1 MRKGAKYMIR
11 IAVADDDKEC
21 TRQLCQYIDD
31 FARESGQNCDVTVY
45 HDGDELVERYKAQ
58 FDIIL
63 LDVEM
68 PFLNGMTAAE
78 LIRRQDPEV
87 IIIFITNMAQYAIRG
102 YEVNAID
109 FIVKPVSYYVF
120 ADKLRKAI
128 QFSKNH
134 AEKDFVIQTED
145 SIFKITCSQIIYVE
159 KDKNYLVLHTKR
171 GDHRIRGTMASMEES
186 LKNEGFSKCISG
198 CLLNLRYV
206 TGVDKDTVW
215 VEDTPLPLSRQRK
228 KEFKE
233 DFMRYLGGGF

>member
-1 MRKGAKYMIR
+1 MIR

-102 YEVNAID
+102 YEVDALD
-109 FIVKPVSYYVF
+109 YMLKPVGYTTFAQRLSRALSRMRRRERTYITVPIKGGAMKLAVEDITFVESQGHRLIYHTAEDEYVS
-120 ADKLRKAI
+120 AGTIKDAEEKL
-128 QFSKNH
+128 
-134 AEKDFVIQTED
+134 
-145 SIFKITCSQIIYVE
+145 
-159 KDKNYLVLHTKR
+159 
-171 GDHRIRGTMASMEES
+171 
-186 LKNEGFSKCISG
+186 EGYHFFRSNKG
-198 CLLNLRYV
+198 YLLNLAH
-206 TGVDKDTVW
+206 VDGIQDNCALVGEHK
-215 VEDTPLPLSRQRK
+215 LLISRSRK
-228 KEFKE
+228 APFLEALTAY
-233 DFMRYLGGGF
+233 MGGGAR